1 MHDYFDNY
9 KDHVSDR
16 YYHPLK
22 TFDSVAKFKRPIV
35 MILQRWLR
43 DEEIRALL
51 VNQAL
56 IYTRKKSPTEVERDL
71 ITKINYI
78 CDMYDTL
85 SEMINQI
92 DEKHQDYT
100 KSSASKILY
109 LNAQDKTIKGHL
121 DNIFRYYAQGVL
133 SGVGI
138 VPLVRDMQEAI
149 VLNQQG
155 FIDTDSVTLPIVRQ
169 YRQESEPLSIIDFGD
184 VSDMLMR
191 GFLDETRNVFTDD
204 RVYDFMETAF
214 GDSSE
219 MRIEEISLPDFDAF
233 ILLILASLKTNDEN
247 CFYTMEMEDGQI
259 ISQGYS
265 LPRFIF
271 KRKELEV

>member
-1 MHDYFDNY
+1 
-9 KDHVSDR
+9 
-16 YYHPLK
+16 
-22 TFDSVAKFKRPIV
+22 
-35 MILQRWLR
+35 
-43 DEEIRALL
+43 
-51 VNQAL
+51 
-56 IYTRKKSPTEVERDL
+56 
-71 ITKINYI
+71 
-78 CDMYDTL
+78 MYDTL

-169 YRQESEPLSIIDFGD
+169 FRQESGTIID
-184 VSDMLMR
+184 
-191 GFLDETRNVFTDD
+191 
-204 RVYDFMETAF
+204 Y
-214 GDSSE
+214 
-219 MRIEEISLPDFDAF
+219 
-233 ILLILASLKTNDEN
+233 
-247 CFYTMEMEDGQI
+247 
-259 ISQGYS
+259 
-265 LPRFIF
+265 RFW
-271 KRKELEV
+271 